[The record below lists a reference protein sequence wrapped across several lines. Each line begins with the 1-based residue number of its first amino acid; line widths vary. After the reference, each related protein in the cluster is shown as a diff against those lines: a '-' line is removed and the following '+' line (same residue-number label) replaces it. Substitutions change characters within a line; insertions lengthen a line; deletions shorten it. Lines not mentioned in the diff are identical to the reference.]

1 MICVL
6 QPYLKFLFDEFSISR
21 FTLQFLSEPP
31 GYANAWE
38 FERNEK
44 VAMVARR
51 NLHISYLFR
60 PLGVTAMNYG
70 DITTGTYVFK
80 RNGESSTLVLNPDSH
95 RPPTSQQVS
104 RQSGKARR
112 QQNCTRGLGHGTAG
126 NGAAIYLKG
135 KRA

>member
-70 DITTGTYVFK
+70 DNHRHIRIQTERRKLNACPQSGLT
-80 RNGESSTLVLNPDSH
+80 SSADVAAGL
-95 RPPTSQQVS
+95 PPE
-104 RQSGKARR
+104 RQSPSPAELHQRARAR
-112 QQNCTRGLGHGTAG
+112 NCR
-126 NGAAIYLKG
+126 
-135 KRA
+135 